1 MTMFICS
8 FSAGLDDMKRKEQ
21 ADVVAVLR
29 VLQQAGRFSIFEATA
44 NQTIARTIT
53 RLCNKACSIVRDG
66 VRADYGKLIDTDNS
80 CGFPWTKVSLT
91 DGGIRLLADE
101 DAIRARTDT
110 A

>member
-53 RLCNKACSIVRDG
+53 RLCNKACSIVRNG
-66 VRADYGKLIDTDNS
+66 VRTDYGKLIDTDNS

-101 DAIRARTDT
+101 DVIRLRKDT